1 MPARHEQIG
10 QRAGHEQAMRVLLQP
25 AIAHLGKAEY
35 PFDDPDRMFNPGP
48 HLRVGAIFR
57 ALDLIHY
64 TAVAVA
70 AIDEILGFWCVLPDH
85 RPLPAVGL
93 ITPDAGILAVQK

>member
-1 MPARHEQIG
+1 MVARHKQIG
-10 QRAGHEQAMRVLLQP
+10 QCAGHQQAVGVLGEP

-48 HLRVGAIFR
+48 HLRLGAIFR
-57 ALDLIHY
+57 ARDLIHY

-70 AIDEILGFWCVLPDH
+70 GD
-85 RPLPAVGL
+85 
-93 ITPDAGILAVQK
+93 